1 MAGLLTLGALILCD
15 HGGGAEPLVPDPRV
29 SIDGQP
35 VIPMPSTFVVSGC
48 LNPPPLEGT
57 GPCVSGQFITA
68 AERVKVSGLPVL
80 LQTSVAVC
88 VPTGTGLCVTV
99 NQARVRGQ

>member
-1 MAGLLTLGALILCD
+1 
-15 HGGGAEPLVPDPRV
+15 
-29 SIDGQP
+29 
-35 VIPMPSTFVVSGC
+35 
-48 LNPPPLEGT
+48 
-57 GPCVSGQFITA
+57 
-68 AERVKVSGLPVL
+68 VL